1 MFSGLRVDCPP
12 DECAPQH
19 PQQHLHPH
27 SHQQQQQDLHD
38 PRDADRGYPSYTH
51 AHAHGHG
58 QDDGAGTATYP
69 SPASTTSGRAEP
81 MLMHQQQYA
90 LSSSEL
96 AYALQPHLSD
106 ESVS

>member
-1 MFSGLRVDCPP
+1 MFSEMRAGCPP
-12 DECAPQH
+12 DERAPQH